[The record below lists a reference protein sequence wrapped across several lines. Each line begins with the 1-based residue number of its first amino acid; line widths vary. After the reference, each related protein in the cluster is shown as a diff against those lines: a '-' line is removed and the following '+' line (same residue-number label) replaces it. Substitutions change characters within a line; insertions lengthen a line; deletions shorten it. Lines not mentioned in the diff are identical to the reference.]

1 MIKLT
6 DEMKDMIAAQVG
18 IVATVREDGVP
29 NVGPKRSSRLYDETT
44 IIFNENT
51 YGEICRN
58 IKRGSKVAIAFID
71 REKLKG
77 FRFVGTAEVHEEG
90 KYYEDAVEWA
100 VGKMGKPK
108 AAVIIKIEEIYDLA
122 SGPNAGT
129 RLA

>member
-58 IKRGSKVAIAFID
+58 MCRI
-71 REKLKG
+71 
-77 FRFVGTAEVHEEG
+77 
-90 KYYEDAVEWA
+90 
-100 VGKMGKPK
+100 
-108 AAVIIKIEEIYDLA
+108 
-122 SGPNAGT
+122 
-129 RLA
+129 

>member
-6 DEMKDMIAAQVG
+6 DEMKDMITAQVG

-51 YGEICRN
+51 YGEIYRN
-58 IKRGSKVAIAFID
+58 IKRGSKVAIAFVD

-122 SGPNAGT
+122 SGPNAGK